1 MFKRSR
7 SFNLPLKN
15 ITASA
20 NSNAM
25 SYTGESPFSSLTNS
39 PMSSLAFNLSELSA
53 GRTPPKLRRKL
64 SLTTVDTPPSEGGR
78 QSLDG
83 TLSPESG
90 CFSSESP
97 VDGSPMLTS
106 LNIKRYTTALHPDIP
121 LEAFSV
127 KKKTISFRRFN
138 SQPLP
143 TLRLDSPTDFLE
155 HDKDENDENTIQEND
170 ENLNHDNYENVHH
183 ENYENIHSY
192 RSNKIYSDE
201 TMSQDSGLGLDHD
214 RRSSVSSFE
223 DAMSMS
229 SCLSSPNRRLRSSA
243 SSFDDVTSISS
254 SNSSLHQLD
263 QLPSLEDI
271 WNDSPSFKAPR
282 GKPPKRSR
290 SLMEDKHYNEDTCS
304 PIKYS
309 PVKSSSLPRPSFSK
323 ALFSQVSQLAIPEV
337 ANETLEEN
345 KVKADDGFL
354 ELFAVEDLKNEAHDQ
369 VSSLISAT
377 LLHRPNEDDT
387 GPDSNC
393 NRTFIFGGNQ
403 IDTPSSRSFV
413 TRRGLH
419 RSQSLDI
426 RPRPSFKRCEA
437 PVDGATPV
445 QNKRWR
451 GDDDTQL
458 ASTSTACDVDSN
470 KIVVSSSRRLH
481 RCHSETEAMIKSA
494 VTRMFLE
501 PDLIGD
507 CSKPYILPTVRGKHQ
522 DLKSITPETVSE
534 VLILLFCKILSK
546 YHIIDCRYPY
556 EYEGGHIQSAQN
568 IYTKDEV
575 IEKYL
580 KKPIIQKDS
589 SKRIV
594 LVFHCEF
601 SSERGPG
608 LFRFLRS
615 QDRETNKECYPFLHY
630 PEIYLLEGG
639 YKNFF
644 ENFSYLCE
652 PREYRTMFD
661 KNHSDDLRKFRAKC
675 KSWSE
680 DKSQQRTGVRNLK
693 F

>member
-1 MFKRSR
+1 MSKRSK

-15 ITASA
+15 ITALH
-20 NSNAM
+20 SNTM
-25 SYTGESPFSSLTNS
+25 SYTGESGFSNLTNS
-39 PMSSLAFNLSELSA
+39 PMSSLAFNLSELST
-53 GRTPPKLRRKL
+53 GRTTPRLRRKL
-64 SLTTVDTPPSEGGR
+64 SLSSVDTPPGDSDKLR
-78 QSLDG
+78 SDC
-83 TLSPESG
+83 TVSAESG
-90 CFSSESP
+90 CFSESP
-97 VDGSPMLTS
+97 IDDSPTLHS
-106 LNIKRYTTALHPDIP
+106 LSIKRYHSEVHPDIP
-121 LEAFSV
+121 LEAFSL

-155 HDKDENDENTIQEND
+155 QDKEDEENLHHDIDGHHETDENS
-170 ENLNHDNYENVHH
+170 HY
-183 ENYENIHSY
+183 
-192 RSNKIYSDE
+192 SNRLYSDE
-201 TMSQDSGLGLDHD
+201 TMSQDSGLGLESD
-214 RRSSVSSFE
+214 RRC
-223 DAMSMS
+223 SM
-229 SCLSSPNRRLRSSA
+229 
-243 SSFDDVTSISS
+243 SSFDDAVSCVSSPNQKLRGSSSTFDDVSSISS
-254 SNSSLHQLD
+254 SNSSLNQLD
-263 QLPSLEDI
+263 HLPSLEDI
-271 WNDSPSFKAPR
+271 WNDSPSFKAPK

-323 ALFSQVSQLAIPEV
+323 ALFAHIPEV
-337 ANETLEEN
+337 TNESLEEN
-345 KVKADDGFL
+345 KGKSDDGFQ
-354 ELFAVEDLKNEAHDQ
+354 ELFEIEELKNEAHDQ
-369 VSSLISAT
+369 VSTLISAT
-377 LLHRPNEDDT
+377 LLHRPNDDVELVENKRIKFT
-387 GPDSNC
+387 
-393 NRTFIFGGNQ
+393 FGGCQ
-403 IDTPSSRSFV
+403 IETPSSRPV
-413 TRRGLH
+413 VIRRGLH

-426 RPRPSFKRCEA
+426 RPRPSFKRSE
-437 PVDGATPV
+437 PPEDDTTPV

-451 GDDDTQL
+451 GEQDMT
-458 ASTSTACDVDSN
+458 
-470 KIVVSSSRRLH
+470 VVCTNSAISEVELSKVEVPLSRRLH

-507 CSKPYILPTVRGKHQ
+507 CSKPYCLPTIKGKHQ
-522 DLKSITPETVSE
+522 DLKSITPETLSR
-534 VLILLFCKILSK
+534 LIYNEFSDVVEE

-556 EYEGGHIQSAQN
+556 EFEGGHIHNAEN
-568 IYTKDEV
+568 VYTKEDV

-580 KKPIIQKDS
+580 RRPLAVKDAK
-589 SKRIV
+589 KRII

-615 QDRETNKECYPFLHY
+615 QDRETNKEFYPFLHY

-644 ENFSYLCE
+644 ENYSHLCE
-652 PREYRTMFD
+652 PREYKTMFD
-661 KNHSDDLRKFRAKC
+661 KNHSEDLRKFRAKC